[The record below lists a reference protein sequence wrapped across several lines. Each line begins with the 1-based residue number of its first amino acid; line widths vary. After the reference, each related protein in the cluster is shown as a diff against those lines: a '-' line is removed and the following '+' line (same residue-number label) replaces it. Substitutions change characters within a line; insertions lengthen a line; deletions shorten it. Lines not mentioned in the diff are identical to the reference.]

1 MFLDVKISLEN
12 IYPVF
17 QNRVLKIFIRYF
29 KIGFEDIYLIF
40 EISFEDIYLIFRIGF
55 EDKLFALY
63 GWVADSPVF
72 GL

>member
-12 IYPVF
+12 IY
-17 QNRVLKIFIRYF
+17 
-29 KIGFEDIYLIF
+29 LIF
-40 EISFEDIYLIFRIGF
+40 EISFEYIYLIFEIGF

>member
-17 QNRVLKIFIRYF
+17 
-29 KIGFEDIYLIF
+29 
-40 EISFEDIYLIFRIGF
+40 EISFEDIYPIFEISFEYIYLIFEIGF
-55 EDKLFALY
+55 EDKLFAWY

-72 GL
+72 DL